1 MTLITNEDPLGSLTP
16 LVREIYDLS
25 EGEDMDAI
33 RYVCLRLYVEIARAR
48 KRCGLAPLPSEVL
61 HTDGNA

>member
-1 MTLITNEDPLGSLTP
+1 MSAIINEDPLGGLTP

-48 KRCGLAPLPSEVL
+48 KRCGLGPLPSEVL
-61 HTDGNA
+61 HTDGRA